1 MTTWAL
7 STRWLA
13 GWCAL
18 ASSAHRIGE
27 DVAARRPL
35 AAVEPG
41 QVGDERLHQEP
52 PPGLQPGRH
61 PLEAPQLV
69 VLAEEREEGVED
81 HVDEPAGRL
90 PGDVREVADGH
101 VDPGP
106 AGLGPQLRHHRVGG
120 VDPEHGD
127 AACSQREGEAA
138 GADAELEGRAA
149 AGELGQQV
157 DRRLRLGGELV
168 EVVVDV
174 RDAVAVGPGAVRA
187 DAGRRSQRSPG
198 TSCQRA
204 QDRAQGRIHRVVRR
218 EPTVDGVDEP
228 GVVERDLRGRRPAR

>member
-1 MTTWAL
+1 M
-7 STRWLA
+7 RNRPP
-13 GWCAL
+13 
-18 ASSAHRIGE
+18 ASSRA
-27 DVAARRPL
+27 
-35 AAVEPG
+35 
-41 QVGDERLHQEP
+41 
-52 PPGLQPGRH
+52 RH

-69 VLAEEREEGVED
+69 VLAEESEEGVEG

-106 AGLGPQLRHHRVGG
+106 AGLGPQLRHHGVGG

-127 AACSQREGEAA
+127 PACSQREGEAA

-187 DAGRRSQRSPG
+187 DAADGADGALGRHASALRIGRRAGSTG
-198 TSCQRA
+198 
-204 QDRAQGRIHRVVRR
+204 
-218 EPTVDGVDEP
+218 
-228 GVVERDLRGRRPAR
+228 